1 MSPLHTR
8 AGVRGLA
15 VWVVVAALC
24 APAGAQEPRTDRTE
38 APAATPAPTPDAAA
52 GEKPAVPTEK
62 PAPPAAGTDA
72 GEKAAPAP
80 GADATASEKPAPAP
94 APATDATASEKPA
107 PAPAPDATAG
117 EKPAAAPAPQA
128 APGPKPAPDKPVIGA
143 APPRVKKK
151 DEPDRI
157 RGRLTRFEASTI
169 WVQTSDGKTVQLK
182 FSDTHTTVFSLS
194 KSSYTEVTFGTYVGA
209 VSEKLGDDIYSPIR
223 RDSLSWLHK
232 GYELRIID
240 EDLRGIAL
248 GHQEW
253 DLTGTSVMT
262 HGWVD
267 DQEDRVLS
275 IKYGP
280 TDYDE
285 TDVEVPRDA
294 PVLKMSLGDKK
305 LIKQGARVFVG
316 ARKEADGSYAALFI
330 FVGKDG
336 IVPPM

>member
-1 MSPLHTR
+1 MTPRHVGIAR
-8 AGVRGLA
+8 DAALA
-15 VWVVVAALC
+15 AIVVAALGGPVSAQQSAAPEGGSPPATDP
-24 APAGAQEPRTDRTE
+24 APAQK
-38 APAATPAPTPDAAA
+38 PAPDTASDQ
-52 GEKPAVPTEK
+52 K
-62 PAPPAAGTDA
+62 PAPP
-72 GEKAAPAP
+72 PAQQ
-80 GADATASEKPAPAP
+80 ATPER
-94 APATDATASEKPA
+94 
-107 PAPAPDATAG
+107 
-117 EKPAAAPAPQA
+117 
-128 APGPKPAPDKPVIGA
+128 KPAPDKPVVGA
-143 APPRVKKK
+143 APTRVKKK

-157 RGRLTRFEASTI
+157 RGRLTRVEGSAI
-169 WVQTSDGKTVQLK
+169 WVQTGEGKTIQLK
-182 FSDTHTTVFSLS
+182 FSETHTTVFSLT
-194 KSSYTEVTFGTYVGA
+194 KASYTDVQFGTYVGA
-209 VSEKLGDDIYSPIR
+209 VSEKLGDEIYSPIR

-294 PVLKMSLGDKK
+294 PVTKMTRADKN
-305 LIKQGARVFVG
+305 LVRAGARVFVG
-316 ARKEADGSYAALFI
+316 AKKDADGSYAALFI
-330 FVGKDG
+330 FVGRDG
-336 IVPPM
+336 VVPPL

>member
-1 MSPLHTR
+1 MTR
-8 AGVRGLA
+8 QHAWIALREVALA
-15 VWVVVAALC
+15 AIVAAALG
-24 APAGAQEPRTDRTE
+24 APAGAQQGAGTE
-38 APAATPAPTPDAAA
+38 GGSAPAADPAPAQKPAPDAAS
-52 GEKPAVPTEK
+52 GEK
-62 PAPPAAGTDA
+62 PAPPPVPQ
-72 GEKAAPAP
+72 AAP
-80 GADATASEKPAPAP
+80 EQKPEPP
-94 APATDATASEKPA
+94 
-107 PAPAPDATAG
+107 
-117 EKPAAAPAPQA
+117 PAPQA
-128 APGPKPAPDKPVIGA
+128 APEQKPVQEAAPERKPAPAAETAGERKPIIGA
-143 APPRVKKK
+143 APPRTKKK

-157 RGRLTRFEASTI
+157 RGRLARVEGAAI
-169 WVQTSDGKTVQLK
+169 WVQTADGKTLQLK
-182 FSDTHTTVFSLS
+182 FSETHTTVFSLT
-194 KSSYTEVTFGTYVGA
+194 KGSYTDVTFGTYVGA
-209 VSEKLGDDIYSPIR
+209 VSEKLGDEIYSPIR

-294 PVLKMSLGDKK
+294 PVLKMTRADKNLVK
-305 LIKQGARVFVG
+305 AGARVFVG

-336 IVPPM
+336 IVPPL

>member
-1 MSPLHTR
+1 MILSL
-8 AGVRGLA
+8 VLA
-15 VWVVVAALC
+15 AFG
-24 APAGAQEPRTDRTE
+24 APALAQGT
-38 APAATPAPTPDAAA
+38 AAD
-52 GEKPAVPTEK
+52 
-62 PAPPAAGTDA
+62 
-72 GEKAAPAP
+72 
-80 GADATASEKPAPAP
+80 
-94 APATDATASEKPA
+94 
-107 PAPAPDATAG
+107 
-117 EKPAAAPAPQA
+117 PAAAPAPSAPPEAKPEAPPPPAPPA
-128 APGPKPAPDKPVIGA
+128 APEQKPAPDAAAEQKPAPPPPPRTGPDPGAKPIIGA
-143 APPRVKKK
+143 APPRTKKK

-157 RGRLTRFEASTI
+157 RGRLMRMDGSSI
-169 WVQTSDGKTVQLK
+169 SVQTGDGKTIQLR
-182 FSDTHTTVFSLS
+182 FSETHTTVFTLS
-194 KSSYTEVTFGTYVGA
+194 KSSYTEVVFGTYVGA
-209 VSEKLGDDIYSPIR
+209 VSEKLGDEIYSPIR

-294 PVLKMSLGDKK
+294 PVLKMTRADKNLVK
-305 LIKQGARVFVG
+305 AGARVFVG

-336 IVPPM
+336 IVPPL

>member
-1 MSPLHTR
+1 MSAPSVWTR
-8 AGVRGLA
+8 LRDGLIA
-15 VWVVVAALC
+15 SLVAAALG
-24 APAGAQEPRTDRTE
+24 APAGAQDTKPDPTDT
-38 APAATPAPTPDAAA
+38 
-52 GEKPAVPTEK
+52 
-62 PAPPAAGTDA
+62 
-72 GEKAAPAP
+72 P
-80 GADATASEKPAPAP
+80 GAAPAPAP
-94 APATDATASEKPA
+94 APGPAPTAAPGDKPAPGAAPGEKPA
-107 PAPAPDATAG
+107 PEAASS
-117 EKPAAAPAPQA
+117 EKPAAAPAPEAASSENPA
-128 APGPKPAPDKPVIGA
+128 APPAPQATPGQKPAPAQEAGAASKPVIGA
-143 APPRVKKK
+143 APPRTKKK

-157 RGRLTRFEASTI
+157 RGRLTKVEGSAI
-169 WVQTSDGKTVQLK
+169 WVQVGDGKTVQLK

-209 VSEKLGDDIYSPIR
+209 VSEKLGDDVYSPIR